1 VFSRIFMIGMLCCIH
16 PLHAQAETL
25 QQAMEHAV
33 KQHPMLQMAEQGIAA
48 ARGNLTEQE
57 AYAYNPE
64 LSLEPQR
71 RSLNG
76 GGSSNDYYITLSQG
90 IEMAGK
96 RDFRR
101 QSAEA
106 ALDVASKGKQ
116 STAQQV
122 IFEVA
127 RAFVGVYFAQRTFDL
142 RQQHSQMLKKVSHA
156 VAQQLALG
164 QSSQLQ
170 ANLAASAF
178 ASAQN
183 STTVAKQALAQSK
196 QRYWMAQGIV
206 AHTSNTQ
213 NQAILPKLSAS
224 WQPPKDAYQLALAS
238 RPDFATLHAQQAL
251 VGAQVGLASAARTA
265 DISINAMVGREA
277 GENLIKVGVT
287 IPFSVLN
294 THQGAYRAALAK
306 QERVDTGI
314 KWSQQQ
320 LRYAVQTALENHANA
335 MSAFSA
341 VFSSQMQQHAQ
352 GTIVLAQQAY
362 DAGELDL
369 EEWVVHIRQGLD
381 AQMTALDIIKQ
392 AWLARIRLAEVLG
405 KPDLILKGT
414 QS

>member
-1 VFSRIFMIGMLCCIH
+1 VFSRIFTIGMLLCIH

-25 QQAMEHAV
+25 QQAMDRAV

-76 GGSSNDYYITLSQG
+76 GGRSSDYYITLSQG

-96 RDFRR
+96 RGFRK

-116 STAQQV
+116 STAQRV
-122 IFEVA
+122 KFEVA
-127 RAFVGVYFAQRTFDL
+127 RAFVAVYFAQRTFEL
-142 RQQHSQMLKKVSHA
+142 RQRYSQILKKVSHA
-156 VAQQLALG
+156 VDQQLALG

-178 ASAQN
+178 TSAQN
-183 STTVAKQALAQSK
+183 STTLAKQTLAQSK
-196 QRYWMAQGIV
+196 LRYWMAQGIV
-206 AHTSNTQ
+206 ANTSNTQ
-213 NQAILPKLSAS
+213 DKAILPSLSAS

-238 RPDFATLHAQQAL
+238 RPDLATLHAK
-251 VGAQVGLASAARTA
+251 QVLAATEVDLASAARTA
-265 DISINAMVGREA
+265 DIQINAMVGREA

-306 QERVDTGI
+306 QESVDTGVE
-314 KWSQQQ
+314 WSQQQ
-320 LRYAVQTALENHANA
+320 LRYDVQTALENHASA

-341 VFSSQMQQHAQ
+341 VFSSQMPQHAKD
-352 GTIVLAQQAY
+352 TIVLAQQAY

-369 EEWVVHIRQGLD
+369 EEWVVHIKQGLD
-381 AQMTALDIIKQ
+381 AQMIALDMIKQ